1 MEEKKVLL
9 FSSRLPQ
16 RGKTKAYW
24 EDTLKN
30 IANIFCSKTST
41 DVMQNIKLQIFSLLI
56 LWDTKLIDY
65 TWIKKIREQSDIPIL
80 VVTDSMINQEDF
92 IMAGADAVIL
102 EDSGKKEIMLQA
114 FALIRRYTMHDNNYD
129 KKDSKDTHS
138 GLYLDQLHHRAM
150 WKEKELKLS
159 PREFDFL
166 SLLTASP
173 EQVYTFEQ
181 IFQHIWQDYPEGSI
195 ANMVWCMVRRLK
207 QKLRTVDEKA
217 SDIIKSVRG
226 VGYYYSEKNF

>member
-16 RGKTKAYW
+16 RGKTKAFW
-24 EDTLKN
+24 EDVFIN
-30 IANIFCSKTST
+30 MADIFYSKTLT

-56 LWDTKLIDY
+56 LWDTKLTNS
-65 TWIKKIREQSDIPIL
+65 TWIKRIREQSDVPIL
-80 VVTDSMINQEDF
+80 VVTDSMINQEVF

-102 EDSGKKEIMLQA
+102 EDSEKKEIMLQSY
-114 FALIRRYTMHDNNYD
+114 ALIRRYTMHNKNCD
-129 KKDSKDTHS
+129 KTRLKDTNS
-138 GLYLDQLHHRAM
+138 GLHLDQLYHRVT
-150 WKEKELKLS
+150 WGDKELKLS

-195 ANMVWCMVRRLK
+195 ANMVWCLVRRLK